1 VPDPERGVI
10 LGYFEQRFGIPL
22 RVFHGYH
29 LLERRKAYVLLRHV
43 SALEDL
49 ASLQVQGVGL
59 PVLRKMPRHLKP
71 TSVALQCFGMH
82 ASRHRVELSA
92 DDARVLLYGQD
103 LAVNLD
109 LTPGYVVLVYD
120 GHVLGCGLYTPGR
133 LRSQVPRR
141 QDTQW
146 RLETV

>member
-1 VPDPERGVI
+1 MI
-10 LGYFEQRFGIPL
+10 LGYFVQRFGIPL
-22 RVFHGYH
+22 SVFHDYH
-29 LLERRKAYVLLRHV
+29 LLERRTTYVLLRHI
-43 SALEDL
+43 STLEEL

-82 ASRHRVELSA
+82 AGRNRVELSA
-92 DDARVLLYGQD
+92 DAARLLLHGQD
-103 LAVNLD
+103 LAVDLD
-109 LTPGYVVLVYD
+109 SAPGYVVLVYD

-141 QDTQW
+141 QATQW
-146 RLETV
+146 RLEAD